1 MTLFIR
7 SQWPARIA
15 LLLILALALFLRLYG
30 LEWDRGFLFH
40 PDERQLLVV
49 TDSLSFPWPPDWPLL
64 LSPQSPWNPKFFAYG
79 SLPIY
84 LLRVCASLAGLYHP
98 DLASIQSIHLVGRAL
113 SAFFDVGTVLLIY
126 HLGRKLHN
134 RLTGLLAAALVAL
147 TVLHI
152 QLAHFFTVDSLLAFF
167 VVLTVLLAVDLARKP
182 SFGRGL
188 RVGIAWGMALATKVS
203 AAPLLAVVTLAW
215 LFGTL
220 AHGPGRPRL
229 LAWGKALIGGML
241 TGLVA
246 LATFLFYEPYAL
258 IDVAA
263 FLLDVVHEGYMARG
277 AADIPYTRQF
287 IGTLPYIYPVRQAII
302 WSMGIPLGLAG
313 FSAAVGALI
322 QGLITLGRGRWQRAG
337 ELWMPLGWV
346 LPYFGLVG
354 SFHAKFLRYML
365 PIIPFLC
372 LWAAWALVALISAQ
386 GVLRRVWRALGAV
399 GLVVVLLGTG
409 AYALAYLN
417 VYRQTHPWIQATAW
431 LCKHLPAHSR
441 LLIEHWDDPLPLL
454 QATGEL
460 HCHENYEVTVF
471 PAYDPD
477 DTAKLERL
485 LEALEGSDYI
495 ILSSNRLYNTIP
507 RLPSRYPLTSRY
519 YHLLMGEK
527 LGFELVYYAAVYPE
541 ILGISLVD
549 DTFSDPKLPQPRLLA
564 EKEALRPS
572 INLGRAD
579 ESFTVYDHPKPLVF
593 QKTRQLSRAELL
605 ELFGEAAQGLPPPKS
620 KMTIAE

>member
-1 MTLFIR
+1 MTPLTR
-7 SQWPARIA
+7 SPWSARIV
-15 LLLILALALFLRLYG
+15 LFLILVLALFLRFYG
-30 LEWDRGFLFH
+30 LEWDRGYLFH

-49 TDSLSFPWPPDWPLL
+49 TDGLSFPWPPDWPLL
-64 LSPQSPWNPKFFAYG
+64 LSPQSPWNPQFFAYG

-84 LLRVCASLAGLYHP
+84 LLRACASLAGFYDP

-113 SAFFDVGTVLLIY
+113 SALFDTGTVWLIY
-126 HLGRKLHN
+126 HLGRKLYN
-134 RLTGLLAAALVAL
+134 QAVGLLAAALVTL

-167 VVLTVLLAVDLARKP
+167 VVLTVLLAVDLVRKP
-182 SFGRGL
+182 SLGRGL
-188 RVGIAWGMALATKVS
+188 LVGIAWGMALASKVS
-203 AAPLLAVVTLAW
+203 AAPLLAVVILAW

-220 AHGPGRPRL
+220 AQPPGRSWP
-229 LAWGKALIGGML
+229 LAWGKALLGGAL
-241 TGLVA
+241 TGLAA

-263 FLLDVVHEGYMARG
+263 FLIDVIHEGYMARG
-277 AADIPYTRQF
+277 VVDIPYTRQF
-287 IGTLPYIYPVRQAII
+287 IGTLPYIYPIQQAII
-302 WSMGIPLGLAG
+302 WSMGIPLGVAG
-313 FSAAVGALI
+313 FSAAAGALI
-322 QGLITLGRGRWQRAG
+322 QGLVALARRQWQRAG
-337 ELWMPLGWV
+337 ELWMPLAWF
-346 LPYFGLVG
+346 LPYFGLTG

-365 PIIPFLC
+365 PVTPFLC
-372 LWAAWALVALISAQ
+372 LWAAWALGELTSAQ
-386 GVLRRVWRALGAV
+386 GRLRRAWRALGVV
-399 GLVVVLLGTG
+399 GVVLILLSTG

-431 LCKHLPAHSR
+431 LCKNLPENSR

-454 QATGEL
+454 QGTGEL
-460 HCHENYEVTVF
+460 DCHENYQVSVF
-471 PAYDPD
+471 AAYDPD
-477 DTAKLERL
+477 DTAKLESL
-485 LEALEGSDYI
+485 LDALENNDYI

-527 LGFELVYYAAVYPE
+527 LGYELVYYAAVYPE
-541 ILGISLVD
+541 LCGISLVD
-549 DTFSDPKLPQPRLLA
+549 DTFVDPKLPKPRLLA

-579 ESFTVYDHPKPLVF
+579 ESYSVYDHPKPLVF

-605 ELFGEAAQGLPPPKS
+605 ELFGEAAKGLPPPRTKLTS
-620 KMTIAE
+620 E